1 MTPERADK
9 MRHARETLFSDD
21 VSSRIFSHFLS
32 LQMQAGGQ
40 GFYLDEALKDPRW
53 LMKESLVKAFGDHK
67 ARYLGLLKDALPDFT
82 IREKVKPVI
91 ADEGAKIR
99 VYASLE
105 ELPARARVLAKA
117 RNDGKF
123 QISEADLM
131 SSLGGEVAD
140 PGAAPPKTKERGQF
154 EISSAEVSADFGKYT
169 AIRRPGAKI
178 DRSHSE
184 KYNLPESRRPEISRS
199 RHQWWRNRCYA

>member
-1 MTPERADK
+1 MTPERAEK
-9 MRHARETLFSDD
+9 MRQARETLFSDE

-40 GFYLDEALKDPRW
+40 GFTLEEALSDPRW

-105 ELPARARVLAKA
+105 ELPERARVLAKA

-131 SSLGGEVAD
+131 NSLGGEVAD
-140 PGAAPPKTKERGQF
+140 PGAAPPTARERGQF
-154 EISSAEVSADFGKYT
+154 EISSAEVAADFGKYT
-169 AIRRPGAKI
+169 AMRASAAAAGQSVTVVDA
-178 DRSHSE
+178 
-184 KYNLPESRRPEISRS
+184 
-199 RHQWWRNRCYA
+199 